1 MLKFLLSLFA
11 PGVQLPPE
19 DAQVTFS
26 YEGISWGWAF
36 FAFVLLCLLVGWSY
50 RRFAPTLGHFTRGC
64 LVVLRCLLLGLILV
78 LLVKPI
84 LLVTVEEGIHRPLLV
99 LLDQTQSMGLVDHR
113 IGDDLVRGAI
123 AKGVADPA
131 GGLKQSVPSGQTE
144 DVQAISRQK
153 LLEVLAANEKLK
165 LWSRLYDRA
174 DLHFFGFGRKLTD
187 LGKMKPSNGSILT
200 PADAA
205 AFFSRLHYDEN
216 LTGLGDGL
224 RDMLDQE
231 RGQAISGILVIT
243 DGANNTGSPPDAAAA
258 LAQQDGVP
266 LFIYGIGVTSP
277 KDIMVSE
284 LTGPPVTNVKEK
296 VSMTVHIR
304 AQSLIG
310 KKGTVQLKADG
321 KVVDEEPLDIR
332 ADGDQEVTLGYTPD
346 HLGEVALEA
355 FAPPL
360 AEEVDKDNN
369 TAKARIRVVDDKIRV
384 LYVEQLPRWDY
395 QYLVAMMQRDRRIKL
410 KVVLLRGD
418 PGMESGPDS
427 PFLASIPSDKE
438 TLYANDIVIIGDVD
452 SRELGNDRMKLL
464 ADWVNKVGGG
474 MIFLAGENF
483 NPSTYKGTPLEPLF
497 PIDIASRN
505 SQRYDD
511 NPVVLKLSPLGE
523 TSSLLN
529 LADNPQEN
537 LKIWENFPGVHW
549 TAGVG
554 KVKPG
559 GQSLLVDPTPS
570 RATPEGPMPVI
581 ALQGYGAGQT
591 IFIGTDETYRWRA
604 HAGEKYYTR
613 LWGQF
618 IQSLSSQKML
628 GASSRTQLHTDRPRY
643 LTGDKV
649 KISGRIFKPN
659 FQPQLDAEVP
669 GTYTIKAT
677 PEPGQP
683 PVRDQTNELRLEA
696 VPDRPGEYRGE
707 FTARQAGSYS
717 FSTVQDPTA
726 VLKFDVAE
734 PMIELSDIAMNESLL
749 RSMANA
755 GGGRFFREEDLSK
768 LPDLVSSKAAAAPT
782 YKKIP
787 LAYAPILLVLII
799 VIACIE
805 WLWRRKLELK

>member
-1 MLKFLLSLFA
+1 MVKFLLALFA
-11 PGVQLPPE
+11 PGEQLPP
-19 DAQVTFS
+19 DDSQVTFS

-36 FAFVLLCLLVGWSY
+36 FAFVVLCLLVGWSY
-50 RRFAPTLGHFTRGC
+50 RKFAPTLGRFTRSC
-64 LVVLRCLLLGLILV
+64 LIFLRCLLIGLILV

-113 IGDDLVRGAI
+113 IGDDLMRGAI
-123 AKGVADPA
+123 AKGTADPA
-131 GGLKQSVPSGQTE
+131 GGLQQAAASGTD
-144 DVQAISRQK
+144 DVKAISRQK
-153 LLEVLAANEKLK
+153 LLEVLAANNRLK
-165 LWSRLYDRA
+165 LWPRLYERA

-187 LGKMKPSNGSILT
+187 LGRLKPSNGTTLT
-200 PADAA
+200 TDDAA
-205 AFFSRLHYDEN
+205 AFFGRLHDDEN

-231 RGQAISGILVIT
+231 RGQAISGVLVIT
-243 DGANNTGSPPDAAAA
+243 DGASNTGSPPNAAAA

-266 LFIYGIGVTSP
+266 LYIYGIGVTSP

-346 HLGEVALEA
+346 HLGEVMMEA
-355 FAPPL
+355 FVPPL

-384 LYVEQLPRWDY
+384 LFVEQLPRWDY
-395 QYLVAMMQRDRRIKL
+395 QYLLAMMQRDRRIKL
-410 KVVLLRGD
+410 KAVLLRGD
-418 PGMESGPDS
+418 PGMANAPDS

-452 SRELGNDRMKLL
+452 PRELGNDRMKLL

-474 MIFLAGENF
+474 MIFMAGENF
-483 NPSTYKGTPLEPLF
+483 NPATYKGTPLEPLF
-497 PIDIASRN
+497 PVDIAPRSP
-505 SQRYDD
+505 QRYDD

-529 LADNPQEN
+529 LADNPQDN
-537 LKIWENFPGVHW
+537 AKIWEGFPGVHW
-549 TAGVG
+549 TAAVG

-559 GQSLLVDPTPS
+559 GQALLVDPTPS

-591 IFIGTDETYRWRA
+591 IFVGTDETYRWRG
-604 HAGEKYYTR
+604 HMGEKYYTR

-659 FQPQLDAEVP
+659 FQPQVDSEVP

-677 PEPGQP
+677 AEPGQP
-683 PVRDQTNELRLEA
+683 AIPDQTNELRLEA
-696 VPDRPGEYRGE
+696 IPERPGEYRGE
-707 FTARQAGSYS
+707 FTAVQAGSYS
-717 FSTVQDPTA
+717 FSTVQDKSA

-734 PMIELSDIAMNESLL
+734 PQIELSDIAMNETLL

-755 GGGRFFREEDLSK
+755 GGGRFFREEELNK
-768 LPDLVSSKAAAAPT
+768 LPDLISSKAAAAPT

-787 LAYAPILLVLII
+787 LAFAPILLILII
-799 VIACIE
+799 VVACLE
-805 WLWRRKLELK
+805 WLWRRRLELK